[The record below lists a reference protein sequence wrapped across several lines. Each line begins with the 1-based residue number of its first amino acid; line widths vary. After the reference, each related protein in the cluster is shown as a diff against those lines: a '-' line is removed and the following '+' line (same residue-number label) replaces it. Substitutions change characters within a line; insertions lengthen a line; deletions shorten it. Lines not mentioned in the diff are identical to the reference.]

1 MPSLDAVLA
10 GFQPFVKSPTTAA
23 AYSSMQDERVNVR
36 AGEMER
42 LNALISV
49 IETAEVPVDH
59 SSDLSAR
66 LVESSNHRQAF
77 VNLVETIV
85 AREQSLIEDGALH
98 QCFTHFSLAQK
109 VLLLHALEKNHSIP
123 EEFVADMNELR
134 DLLSSAIELDYQ
146 VGADGLGD
154 PAQHGIVLDAA
165 DFVFLTRRACEL
177 LAPEV
182 GLRPIE
188 VLEEDGYTFRL
199 DSTDRDT
206 PNVKVVVPAPA
217 HQLRFMR
224 PVGTVQ
230 TPEEVQDTHA
240 LLEALKGWRAMYQA
254 AYEPILVT
262 YCDAVGPLFI
272 YDTDDYW
279 SDDSDSESDYF
290 ACESDASDSDS
301 ESDADTW

>member
-1 MPSLDAVLA
+1 MPFLDAVLA

-23 AYSSMQDERVNVR
+23 AYSSMQDERVYVR

-66 LVESSNHRQAF
+66 FVESSNHRQAF

-109 VLLLHALEKNHSIP
+109 VLLLYALEKNHSIP

-146 VGADGLGD
+146 LGADGLGD
-154 PAQHGIVLDAA
+154 PAQHGVVLDAA

-177 LAPEV
+177 LAPEGQV
-182 GLRPIE
+182 TDGTHLLRCIAARRDRGLAAIPP
-188 VLEEDGYTFRL
+188 DAATWW
-199 DSTDRDT
+199 DDNT
-206 PNVKVVVPAPA
+206 PVRSDFSSLLSSISQG
-217 HQLRFMR
+217 QLLLHDI
-224 PVGTVQ
+224 PQ
-230 TPEEVQDTHA
+230 QDTSA
-240 LLEALKGWRAMYQA
+240 GKGA
-254 AYEPILVT
+254 ASSPH
-262 YCDAVGPLFI
+262 D
-272 YDTDDYW
+272 
-279 SDDSDSESDYF
+279 
-290 ACESDASDSDS
+290 
-301 ESDADTW
+301 